1 MTALPFL
8 RPLLLL
14 LCLLMRPA
22 GAGPQYAS
30 TPLHE
35 AQPVYRLAVHPLY
48 NPAKLAETYQPLID
62 YLNRH
67 IQGARFELEASR
79 DYQMYEAKLR
89 ARQPQLLLPNPWQT
103 LLAIGHGYTVIAM
116 AGDAADFRGLFIVRK
131 DSGIVS
137 PGDLKGKAVAYPSP
151 TALAA
156 CIMAQAFLHERNL
169 DVMHDIDNRYVG
181 SQESAIMNA
190 YLGQTAAGV
199 TWPPPWR
206 LFQRDH
212 PREAAQLKVIWETGT
227 LVNNS
232 VMLRND
238 TPAEIRNQL
247 QRALLELDRTPEGRA
262 ILATAQTRR
271 FHPASNADYD
281 VVRGY
286 IAHFERE
293 IRPVERK

>member
-14 LCLLMRPA
+14 LCLLAQRA
-22 GAGPQYAS
+22 GAEPQYAS
-30 TPLHE
+30 APERE
-35 AQPVYRLAVHPLY
+35 ARPVYRMAVHPLY

-62 YLNRH
+62 YLNRQ
-67 IQGARFELEASR
+67 IKGARFELETSR

-89 ARQPQLLLPNPWQT
+89 TRQPQLLLPNPWQT
-103 LLAIGHGYTVIAM
+103 LLAIKHGYSVIAM

-131 DSGIVS
+131 DSNIIN
-137 PGDLKGKAVAYPSP
+137 PGDLKGKVVAYPSP

-156 CIMAQAFLHERNL
+156 CVMAQAFLHERSI
-169 DVMHDIDNRYVG
+169 DVMRDIENRYVG

-190 YLGQTAAGV
+190 YLGQAAAGV

-212 PREAAQLKVIWETGT
+212 PREAAQLKVIWETGP

-232 VMLRND
+232 VMLRD
-238 TPAEIRNQL
+238 DVPTGIRDQL
-247 QRALLELDRTPEGRA
+247 QRALLELDRTPQGRL
-262 ILATAQTRR
+262 ILAGTQTSR
-271 FHPASNADYD
+271 FHPATNANYN
-281 VVRGY
+281 VVRDY

-293 IRPVERK
+293 IRPVEQK